1 MKKKRILIE
10 DLTLK
15 LSKIG
20 EEQILNCKTI
30 RFEIGDDEFSCT
42 ITDDGIEIRKN
53 NFNGGCETH
62 IITINPIG
70 ANKILIK

>member
-1 MKKKRILIE
+1 MKNKRILIE

-15 LSKIG
+15 LSNLGK
-20 EEQILNCKTI
+20 EQVLICKTI
-30 RFEIGDDEFSCT
+30 RFEIDDDEFSCT

-62 IITINPIG
+62 IIIINPIG
-70 ANKILIK
+70 ANKILVK